1 MTSDAISDATGDV
14 TRDAKRAPKP
24 LTGRKVLLIA
34 VCGFGAVIGANVA
47 LTVAALGSFP
57 GIEVAN
63 GYVASQSFE
72 AERAAQSRLGWRS
85 EAAYEDGVLTVAVR
99 DRSGAPAPIGR
110 IEFHLGRPTTEAEDL
125 TPHLVADGPGWRGE
139 VDLAPGL
146 WRLDIIGEGREG
158 EAFRQYLT
166 FTAPKGGRG

>member
-1 MTSDAISDATGDV
+1 MTNDATPTG
-14 TRDAKRAPKP
+14 KP

-34 VCGFGAVIGANVA
+34 VCAFGTIIGANVA
-47 LTVAALGSFP
+47 LTVAALDTFP

-72 AERAAQSRLGWRS
+72 KERAAQAELGWRS
-85 EAAYEDGVLTVAVR
+85 EAAYEDGVLRVSVL
-99 DRSGAPAPIGR
+99 DRKGAPAPIER
-110 IEFHLGRPTTEAEDL
+110 IEFRLGRPTTEADDL
-125 TPHLVADGPGWRGE
+125 TPHLDGDGIGWRGAI
-139 VDLAPGL
+139 DLAPGV

-166 FTAPKGGRG
+166 FTAPGAAAGGAKG